1 MDLIQIDIRQA
12 YATAYL
18 PFLPV
23 LWIFSEI
30 YDWKIR
36 HHWHISR
43 EENYILLCNHYKKT
57 KESSDS
63 FSASESID
71 TVEYW
76 KSRRS

>member
-43 EENYILLCNHYKKT
+43 EENYILLCNHSYKNEREFRFLFCFGK
-57 KESSDS
+57 
-63 FSASESID
+63 
-71 TVEYW
+71 Y
-76 KSRRS
+76 